1 MVVKLGTGILTGPN
15 KQIDPN
21 QIEQLVGQVAAQQKD
36 GREVIVVSSGAVGAG
51 MGDLKIN

>member
-36 GREVIVVSSGAVGAG
+36 GREVIVVLS
-51 MGDLKIN
+51 LIHI